1 MVMPTKTKD
10 DNNINARRAEI
21 DRLDD
26 ELLRLLNKRAEL
38 GSKLLA
44 LKRSA
49 GLPICDPNR
58 ELEVLCRARESN
70 PGPLDGRAV
79 ENIFR
84 RIIAETRRA
93 EERENQRLVRDGV
106 VPVR

>member
-1 MVMPTKTKD
+1 MPTNL
-10 DNNINARRAEI
+10 DNNISERRAEI

-26 ELLRLLNKRAEL
+26 ELLRLLNQRAEL

-58 ELEVLCRARESN
+58 ELEVLCRARQSN

-93 EERENQRLVRDGV
+93 EERENARLAQTGV
-106 VPVR
+106 AP